1 MSYRVC
7 HVNVS
12 VSYVFPPLKE
22 LRYLLIDFK
31 VDAIQ
36 LTQTNQIGTNQDTQF
51 LALCF
56 TLLAITRMTLML
68 QSNPQLVHFCKI
80 GQDKVDGFKHIAF
93 GSVTVDKYNLIQMQ
107 AKRLTQSPH
116 PRVNDHGSCY

>member
-1 MSYRVC
+1 MSCRAC

-12 VSYVFPPLKE
+12 INYVSPPFKE

-36 LTQTNQIGTNQDTQF
+36 LTQTNQIGTDQDTQF
-51 LALCF
+51 LALCL

-68 QSNPQLVHFCKI
+68 QSNPQLVHFRKVR
-80 GQDKVDGFKHIAF
+80 QDKIDGFKHIAF
-93 GSVTVDKYNLIQMQ
+93 GSDTVDKYNLIQIQ

-116 PRVNDHGSCY
+116 PRANDHGSCY